1 MLTALTPSCSVIIHQ
16 TINAENVYLT
26 VTGSVA
32 VAIVLVAAVVVLAI
46 TAVVVP
52 ELPSGRCTQD
62 PNLS

>member
-32 VAIVLVAAVVVLAI
+32 VAIVLVAAVVVIAI
-46 TAVVVP
+46 AAVVVAVRAF
-52 ELPSGRCTQD
+52 GR
-62 PNLS
+62 

>member
-16 TINAENVYLT
+16 TIKAENVYLT

-46 TAVVVP
+46 TAVVVAV
-52 ELPSGRCTQD
+52 RAFRR
-62 PNLS
+62 